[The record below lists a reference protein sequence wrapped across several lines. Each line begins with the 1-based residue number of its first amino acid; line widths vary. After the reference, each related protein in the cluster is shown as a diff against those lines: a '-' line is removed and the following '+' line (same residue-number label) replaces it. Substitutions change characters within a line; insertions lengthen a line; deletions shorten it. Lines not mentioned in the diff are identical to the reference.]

1 MKAGERRRAAALI
14 VVGALLGASGC
25 TAVRVRH
32 WVAPAAA
39 APPAPAPAVTL
50 GEPPAIAPG
59 PERPSVPPL
68 ARQALERASQTEAV
82 SRAIR
87 EAESRFQAGER
98 LLQKGERAAAA
109 REFDRA
115 IEALLLAPA
124 GAWDRHRAEA
134 KCEELVEAIYAR
146 MAEEA
151 REEPT
156 GDAFEDSPLDDVLAT
171 SLPADPNLPAPEGV
185 KLPASDLPLVVNAQ
199 VMKFIRFF
207 SSGRGRKIL
216 ISGLQRQGRYR
227 EMIRRILDEEG
238 LPQELIYLAQAE
250 SGFRPRAMSRK
261 RAAGLWQFVR
271 FRGREYGLQQTKEFD
286 DRLDPEKSTRAAAR
300 HLRDLYEEFGDW
312 HLAMAAYNA
321 GPGWV
326 ARAERRTGSRNF
338 WELCRRR
345 ALPRETQNYVPII
358 LAIAIMAK
366 NPKEYGLE
374 EVVADAPLEYHTIH
388 VREATHL
395 GLIADVLNRPLD
407 EIRQLNPAIL
417 RDVAPAG
424 YAVHVPKATG
434 GFVMAALETVPPG
447 RRASWRVHRIE
458 PGQTLAEIARLYR
471 TSEPSILAANGGGVA
486 SLEAGDLMLIPVAYP
501 TPKESPEIRPVRRS
515 RRSRPAPAAS
525 VRLPQP
531 RGAAL
536 AP

>member
-1 MKAGERRRAAALI
+1 MKAGERRRAAAVILAW
-14 VVGALLGASGC
+14 ALLGASGC
-25 TAVRVRH
+25 TAVRIRP
-32 WVAPAAA
+32 WVAPATTPVP
-39 APPAPAPAVTL
+39 PPAPAITL
-50 GEPPAIAPG
+50 GEPPEIATGSEHPD
-59 PERPSVPPL
+59 VPPL
-68 ARQALERASQTEAV
+68 ARQALERASYTEAV

-87 EAESRFQAGER
+87 EAENRFRAGER
-98 LLQKGERAAAA
+98 LLGQGETAAAEK
-109 REFDRA
+109 EFDRA

-124 GAWDRHRAEA
+124 GAWDRYRAES
-134 KCEELVEAIYAR
+134 KCEELVEAIYAL

-151 REEPT
+151 REEPA
-156 GDAFEDSPLDDVLAT
+156 GGEFEGSPLDDVLAAT
-171 SLPADPNLPAPEGV
+171 FPVDPSLPAPEGF
-185 KLPASDLPLVVNAQ
+185 KLPASDLPLVINAE

-207 SSGRGRKIL
+207 SSGKGRKIL

-261 RAAGLWQFVR
+261 RAAGLWQFVG

-286 DRLDPEKSTRAAAR
+286 DRLDPEKATRAAAR

-326 ARAERRTGSRNF
+326 ARAQRRVRSQNF
-338 WELCRRR
+338 WEFCRRR

-374 EVVADAPLEYHTIH
+374 DVVADPPVEYHTIH

-395 GLIADVLNRPLD
+395 GLIADLLNRPLE
-407 EIRQLNPAIL
+407 EIRELNPAIL
-417 RDVAPAG
+417 RDLAPAG
-424 YAVHVPKATG
+424 YAVHVPKGTG

-447 RRASWRVHRIE
+447 RRASWRVHRVG
-458 PGQTLAEIARLYR
+458 PGQTLAEIARMYR
-471 TSEPSILAANGGGVA
+471 TSELSILAANGGGVD
-486 SLEAGDLMLIPVAYP
+486 SLESGDLMLIPVAYP
-501 TPKESPEIRPVRRS
+501 TPKETSEKRPVRRV
-515 RRSRPAPAAS
+515 RRSRPAPTAA

-531 RGAAL
+531 RAAAL